1 MELKKIGPAQIDAL
15 WDLQK
20 QYKSAVGEEEPTDA
34 DKDRLAAA
42 IGRGAIFFYGAF
54 EDDRLIGCCSV
65 TVGFSTFDYLPGG
78 VFEDFY
84 ILPEYRHKGIARQL
98 VQHDMDVTALGVPRG
113 QILGSDIRYIPTSDD
128 IRDELFSSIMLLNA
142 EKAFGDREV
151 KALQGTIASGDQFI
165 SSKGKKQLIVEEF
178 EAIACEMEGAAIAQ
192 VCYVNKLP
200 FCVLRAISDSADAG
214 AKMDYPAFVE
224 LAASN
229 SAKVIKRFLKN
240 RS

>member
-1 MELKKIGPAQIDAL
+1 MIGIICAMQEELKEIKDGMEPDGELNYSGVDFYLGKLEGQEVVC
-15 WDLQK
+15 
-20 QYKSAVGEEEPTDA
+20 AVCGVG
-34 DKDRLAAA
+34 KVFAA
-42 IGRGAIFFYGAF
+42 ICAQTMILKFHPS
-54 EDDRLIGCCSV
+54 LIIN
-65 TVGFSTFDYLPGG
+65 VGVAGSLSDSLN
-78 VFEDFY
+78 VADMV
-84 ILPEYRHKGIARQL
+84 IARQL

-178 EAIACEMEGAAIAQ
+178 DAIACEMEGAAIAQ

>member
-1 MELKKIGPAQIDAL
+1 MIGIICAMQEELKEIKDGMEPD
-15 WDLQK
+15 
-20 QYKSAVGEEEPTDA
+20 GE
-34 DKDRLAAA
+34 LN
-42 IGRGAIFFYGAF
+42 Y
-54 EDDRLIGCCSV
+54 S
-65 TVGFSTFDYLPGG
+65 G
-78 VFEDFY
+78 VDFY
-84 ILPEYRHKGIARQL
+84 LGKLEGQEVVCAVSDMVIARQL

>member
-1 MELKKIGPAQIDAL
+1 MVC
-15 WDLQK
+15 
-20 QYKSAVGEEEPTDA
+20 AVCGVG
-34 DKDRLAAA
+34 KVFAA
-42 IGRGAIFFYGAF
+42 ICAQTMILKFHPS
-54 EDDRLIGCCSV
+54 LIIN
-65 TVGFSTFDYLPGG
+65 VGVAGSLSDSLN
-78 VFEDFY
+78 VADMV
-84 ILPEYRHKGIARQL
+84 IARQL